1 MAQTQITQAQTAG
14 ANVPA
19 TINPQEAAQILAAA
33 GFDTKGMV
41 EADLIQLAQIVRHEL
56 DTTKEGVDLQPTRI
70 KINKDSC
77 TFVDA
82 FNASTDELRG
92 VVVYKQKARGLWKRG
107 ENIPL
112 CSSLD
117 GVTGTADDENKMAL
131 CAACPHNAW
140 GSGVDEAGNPT
151 AGKACKEMRRVFIAQ
166 ENSELPVVLTLPP
179 TSIKEFDKY
188 ISARVSQGIPD
199 TAAETVFRL
208 VPMKSDANFQYAV
221 VQPKL
226 GKRLSPQ
233 EMLRFSK
240 MRSTLQVAAAKMA
253 VVAEDYSTEAE
264 EGAGAAAAGT
274 DDKEPF

>member
-1 MAQTQITQAQTAG
+1 MTQITQITQPAG
-14 ANVPA
+14 ANALA

-33 GFDTKGMV
+33 GFDPKGMA
-41 EADLIQLAQIVRHEL
+41 EADMIQLAQIVRHEL

-82 FNASTDELRG
+82 FGASTDELRG
-92 VVVYKQKARGLWKRG
+92 VIVFKQKTRGFWKRG

-117 GVTGTADDENKMAL
+117 GITGTVTETNASKS
-131 CAACPHNAW
+131 CAACPYNEW
-140 GSGVDEAGNPT
+140 GSGTDEAGNPT
-151 AGKACKEMRRVFIAQ
+151 AGKACKEMRRIFVAQ

-240 MRSTLQVAAAKMA
+240 MRNTLQVAAAKMA
-253 VVAEDYSTEAE
+253 VVAEDYNAE
-264 EGAGAAAAGT
+264 EGAGGQAAAG
-274 DDKEPF
+274 DDTEEPF